1 MYHTKAWLAWLATG
15 LVMGLTT
22 TNPFYLILLA
32 AVAAVN
38 FDLLGRR
45 SSLAVHWQPLIRFT
59 LFLSLIP
66 LLFNPLFVHEGETVL
81 FHLPTWHWFAD
92 PEGRVALLTLG
103 GPITLESLTY
113 GAVRG
118 MSLISILII
127 FATFNILANPS
138 YLLRSLPKSMY
149 QMGVVT
155 SIAISFVP
163 QMTLSLRDIREAQ
176 MVRGHRFRSV
186 RDLLVLFMPLLT
198 IGLERA
204 MQLAESMEARGF
216 SRQDD
221 MAPAQ
226 QNTYKSLIAVALLLV
241 LGAVAWLG
249 LTDKARLF
257 GWVVMAFAAALI
269 GWVLRAVGQRVQRS
283 RYLTELWRPRDTRLL
298 AFCLVGLAIFALF
311 SRSPAGFMGYYP
323 YPRLHWPGFNVLVGI
338 AILALIGPAVLSQE
352 QQNKNGR
359 I

>member
-1 MYHTKAWLAWLATG
+1 MYHTQAWLVWLVTG

-22 TNPFYLILLA
+22 TNPFYLTLLA

-59 LFLSLIP
+59 LFLSLMP

-81 FHLPTWHWFAD
+81 FHLPTWRWFAD

-103 GPITLESLTY
+103 GPVTLEALTY
-113 GAVRG
+113 GAIRG
-118 MSLISILII
+118 MSLICIILT

-155 SIAISFVP
+155 SIAVSFVP
-163 QMTLSLRDIREAQ
+163 QMTLALRDIREAQ
-176 MVRGHRFRSV
+176 MVRGHRFRGV

-221 MAPAQ
+221 MSAAQ
-226 QNTYKSLIAVALLLV
+226 QNTYKGLVALALFLV
-241 LGAVAWLG
+241 LVAVAWLG
-249 LTDKARLF
+249 LTDKARLP
-257 GWVVMAFAAALI
+257 GWAVMALAAALI
-269 GWVLRAVGQRVQRS
+269 GWVFHSMGKRVQRS

-298 AFCLVGLAIFALF
+298 ALCLTSLVIFILF

-323 YPRLHWPGFNVLVGI
+323 YPRLHWPGFNPLVGA
-338 AILALIGPAVLSQE
+338 AIMALIGPAVLSRE
-352 QQNKNGR
+352 QRDKNDR